1 MLIPK
6 RFWAPIE
13 RGEVTLV
20 VRRWKRSQVKTGNV
34 YRTAAGRLHV
44 EAVDIVEPTRISDDD
59 AHRAGY
65 LDAPS
70 LVRDLRGEDG
80 EPVFRIAFRR
90 LDEPDPRSELA
101 NSDILAVADIDAIS
115 ARLNRLDRASSHG
128 PWTRVTL
135 EIIEAHPER
144 RAPDLAEMLDREP
157 LAFKVD
163 VRKLKN
169 LGLTVSLAVGYH
181 LSPRGV
187 AYLHAVRP
195 QGPPIG

>member
-6 RFWAPIE
+6 RFWEPIE

-20 VRRWKRSQVKTGNV
+20 VRRWKRSQVKAGNV

-44 EAVDIVEPTRISDDD
+44 EAVDIVEPARISDDD
-59 AHRAGY
+59 ARRAGY
-65 LDAPS
+65 SDPPS

-101 NSDILAVADIDAIS
+101 GNDRLEAAEVDAIT
-115 ARLNRLDRASSHG
+115 ARLDRLDRASSDG
-128 PWTRVTL
+128 PWTRSAL
-135 EIIEAHPER
+135 EVIEANPER
-144 RAPDLAEMLDREP
+144 RAPDLAALLGREP
-157 LAFKVD
+157 MAFKLD

-169 LGLTVSLAVGYH
+169 LGLTLSFAVGYR

-187 AYLHAVRP
+187 AYLKAVRP
-195 QGPPIG
+195 NG